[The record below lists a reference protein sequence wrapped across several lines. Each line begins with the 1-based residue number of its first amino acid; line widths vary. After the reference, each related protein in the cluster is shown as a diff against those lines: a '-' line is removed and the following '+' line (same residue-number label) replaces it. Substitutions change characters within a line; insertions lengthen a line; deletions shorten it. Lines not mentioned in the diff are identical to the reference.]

1 MTDVITL
8 AGIAATLLK
17 IVLRINDEAEAVDL
31 IGHAQAAAS
40 LLSRLKRHEQDIP
53 KPITN
58 RIEKRLQTKLH
69 GMYDRCVGQGIDV
82 NSLEPVATEVAIL
95 LEEMAQQKSLLVTAA
110 RLPEE
115 FPNILQSNAAH
126 RRSNVEERLEPY
138 FDDLVIAVAE
148 EYAQLAPWS
157 PYFQQ
162 QSFNAV
168 FDKLD
173 ELIELGKTNIEI
185 TQSGV
190 RDLKIGQTQILH
202 AINTGMT
209 RHSTQ
214 ARTLFGK
221 RPKVT
226 RNFIVRKELET
237 LYEHT
242 INKSFP
248 QTVLIGMRGS
258 GKSQIASKLAEF
270 CENNNWGLV
279 AWLNASSKQNLKTDI
294 IELAFSLDIPTGD
307 NPPTDT
313 IIQRCLD
320 HLRSADADDRLII
333 LDNVTRIDDLTDLIP
348 SGEGLRVI
356 ATTTSSIGWA
366 QQSWKHIEI
375 GLFSDDEARNLLLET
390 TSSSDHETAGIICE
404 LLGNLPLAIAQAAAT
419 AVNEDYSLQRYL
431 ARLSQYAYKDVLVP
445 IPCDSYKEGVS
456 KALLLTVE
464 SALTHLNQDQRKAA
478 QEQLYT
484 LAFLSQSGVPTRWLD
499 PTLTDYTE
507 APSVNTT
514 AADIQHRSLNA
525 LVKASVVQQ
534 SSDRKM
540 TMLHRLQ
547 AQALREHWNPNQTQ
561 QALSEAANTL
571 RRVNI
576 DALPLNDTNGR
587 REEVL
592 QLIEQLRSIDSQGY
606 SRDLLQ
612 SEHILSCLNHTLVH
626 ACNLH
631 IADIAVS
638 LRHTLNKIEDIG
650 VHDRSKILV
659 TRQNLAG
666 AYKEAGRTEL
676 AIQINE
682 EVLSERIELLGTEDR
697 DTLLSRNNLAGTYES
712 AGRLSEA
719 IAMYRQ
725 LMSDY
730 TLLFDADDPDTI
742 RARNNLACALCAA
755 GNLSEA
761 IILHEENVATQ
772 TRILGSEDPDTLTS
786 RNNLAGAYLSAG
798 RLEDAIPAFELL
810 FEEHIHIF
818 GPDDPNTLTACN
830 NLASAYRSAGRFS
843 DAINLHEQLVSDCIR
858 IFGTKHPDTLSARNS
873 LACTYESAGR
883 LHEAIDLFE
892 QVAIERAQVL
902 GNEHPNTLQTRN
914 FLAGA
919 YQSSGNLP
927 KAIKLYEQVL
937 NDRRRILG
945 NNHPDTCGSQNN
957 LATAYAEVGRLSESI
972 RLLEELTSSCISSFD
987 ADYPNRLTVLSN
999 LAANYN
1005 EAGRITEAIDL
1016 QKRLLDDYIRIFGE
1030 GHPETISAYTLLA
1043 DCYESANN
1051 MGEAIEYFHRAFTLA
1066 FDTFYPDHP
1075 EVIETRNDL
1084 AKAYRKAGRSRDAI
1098 FHFEEV
1104 VNSRSRIF
1112 GPDDEDTL
1120 SSRTLLAI
1128 AHLDAGLAKEAHC
1141 LLESLVTD
1149 YSRILGDEDHG
1160 TKVARS
1166 LLTFSR
1172 SLIEQMHS
1180 IDSSGES

>member
-1 MTDVITL
+1 MTDLVAL
-8 AGIAATLLK
+8 AGIAASLLK
-17 IVLRINDEAEAVDL
+17 LVLRVNDESEAVEL
-31 IGHAQAAAS
+31 IGDAQEAAS
-40 LLSRLKRHEQDIP
+40 LLGRLKRRKSDIP
-53 KPITN
+53 KPIPH
-58 RIEKRLQTKLH
+58 RIEERLQAKLY
-69 GMYDRCVGQGIDV
+69 GMYDRCIGQGIDI
-82 NSLEPVATEVAIL
+82 NSLEPVATEVTIL
-95 LEEMAQQKSLLVTAA
+95 LNEMAQQKSLLVTAV
-110 RLPEE
+110 RYPED
-115 FPNILQSNAAH
+115 FPDLLKSHAVH

-138 FDDLVIAVAE
+138 FDDLVSAVAE

-157 PYFQQ
+157 PYFQE

-173 ELIELGKTNIEI
+173 ELIELGQTNIEV
-185 TQSGV
+185 TRDGV
-190 RDLKIGQTQILH
+190 RDLKAGQLQIMQ
-202 AINTGMT
+202 AINTGQTNHPTTT
-209 RHSTQ
+209 RT
-214 ARTLFGK
+214 FIGN
-221 RPKVT
+221 RPALAS
-226 RNFIVRKELET
+226 NFIHREEL
-237 LYEHT
+237 
-242 INKSFP
+242 NKLQELVFKNSTP
-248 QTVLIGMRGS
+248 RTVLIGMRGS
-258 GKSQIASKLAEF
+258 GKSQLASSLAES
-270 CENNNWGLV
+270 CENNDWSLV
-279 AWLNASSKQNLKTDI
+279 AWLNASSKQSLKTDI
-294 IELAFSLDIPTGD
+294 AELAFSLRIDTED
-307 NPPTDT
+307 NPSMDT
-313 IIQRCLD
+313 IVRRCLD
-320 HLRSADADDRLII
+320 HLRSADTDDRLII
-333 LDNVTRIDDLTDLIP
+333 LDNVTSIDDLADLIP
-348 SGEGLRVI
+348 IGKGVRVV

-366 QQSWKHIEI
+366 QQSWKHIDI
-375 GLFSDDEARNLLLET
+375 GLFSDDDARELLLAT
-390 TSSSDHETAGIICE
+390 TSSSDEETARIICE
-404 LLGNLPLAIAQAAAT
+404 HLGNLPLAIAQAAAT
-419 AVNEDYSLQRYL
+419 AVNESYSLRTYFAQ
-431 ARLSQYAYKDVLVP
+431 LSEYAYKDILTP
-445 IPCDSYKEGVS
+445 SPGDSYKEGVA

-464 SALTHLNQDQRKAA
+464 SAITRLNQDQQRAA
-478 QEQLYT
+478 QNQLYI

-499 PTLTDYTE
+499 PTVSE
-507 APSVNTT
+507 NAQVSAHAAET
-514 AADIQHRSLNA
+514 ANIQHRSLNA

-534 SSDRKM
+534 SSDLKM

-547 AQALREHWNPNQTQ
+547 AQVLREHWNAKQRQ
-561 QALSEAANTL
+561 QALSKAANTL
-571 RRVNI
+571 WQINV
-576 DALPLNDTNGR
+576 DELPLTDTKGR

-612 SEHILSCLNHTLVH
+612 SEHILSCLNHALVH

-650 VHDRSKILV
+650 VHNRSKILV

-730 TLLFDADDPDTI
+730 KLLFGADDPDTI

-761 IILHEENVATQ
+761 IILHEENVTTQ
-772 TRILGSEDPDTLTS
+772 TRILGSHDPDTLTS

-843 DAINLHEQLVSDCIR
+843 DAINLHEQLVSDSIR

-883 LHEAIDLFE
+883 LQEAIDLFE
-892 QVAIERAQVL
+892 QVAVERAQVL
-902 GNEHPNTLQTRN
+902 VNEHPNTLQTRN

-1016 QKRLLDDYIRIFGE
+1016 QKRLLDDYIRFFGE

-1066 FDTFYPDHP
+1066 LDTFHPDHP

-1084 AKAYRKAGRSRDAI
+1084 AKAYRKAGRFRDAI

-1128 AHLDAGLAKEAHC
+1128 SHLDAGLAEEAHC
-1141 LLESLVTD
+1141 LFESLVTD

-1172 SLIEQMHS
+1172 SLTEQMHS